1 MKVKI
6 SMGTTVH
13 HDKAVYYAG
22 EVVEVPTTLGNALV
36 AGGSADIVQEALLQV
51 SSKRSEK

>member
-6 SMGTTVH
+6 SIGTTVH

-22 EVVEVPTTLGNALV
+22 DVVEVPTTLGDALV